1 MPASVPQE
9 IIDLLGEGSIVK
21 VQHDAIDDKTKL
33 HEVSKIYFEE
43 RAYCM

>member
-33 HEVSKIYFEE
+33 HEVSEFIF
-43 RAYCM
+43 